1 MYKLLIVDDE
11 PTVRYGLSNY
21 FDWSAYGI
29 RVAGEAD
36 DGDVALEEVERLKP
50 DLVFTDVRM
59 PNLDGIRLSRQL
71 RERYPHIKIV
81 FVSGHD
87 DADYLK
93 SAMQI
98 NAVDYIFKPVNM
110 QELRAVVERISAEL
124 QEEDRERRLTS
135 AMQLKLR
142 ESIPLLREKFLHA
155 LILGQSPA
163 INNIQE
169 RIDFLELNLPVEAD
183 YGILVMSV
191 DNYTETFESRTER
204 DRQLL
209 TYAAINI
216 CQELIDRDMGGYAFE
231 TGSGEFVGLLRWK
244 DDEGH
249 EERLLALAGVIRESL
264 EHWLHIGVTI
274 GIGDRT
280 KELRRVSDS
289 YAQAREAAGHKW
301 YLGKNR
307 IITMDSLEPLD
318 DQLVRIDHAQM
329 EKLTTLI
336 KAGDVEGLR
345 REMDHVF
352 GRLTRNRNSGV
363 VYMRN
368 LSLQIALL
376 TDQLLLDLGVGAA
389 GGEELPIWETLMK
402 QETIE
407 ELRQTLEL
415 YTSDACV
422 LIRERRSGKLRNLI
436 ERVQAIIEARY
447 ADNLTVADIGK
458 EVYLTPTY
466 VSLLYKQETG
476 RTINDYVTQVRI
488 KRAKELLHDPQN
500 KFYDVCYAVGYAD
513 PSYFTKLFK
522 KMTGVT
528 PSAYRDQLM

>member
-11 PTVRYGLSNY
+11 PTVRHGLQNY
-21 FDWSAYGI
+21 FDWSSYGI
-29 RVAGEAD
+29 EVVGEAD

-50 DLVFTDVRM
+50 DLVFTDVKM
-59 PNLDGIRLSRQL
+59 PNLDGIQLSREL
-71 RERYPHIKIV
+71 RDRYPDIRIV
-81 FVSGHD
+81 FISGHN

-110 QELRAVVERISAEL
+110 QELKAVVERISSEL
-124 QEEDRERRLTS
+124 KELERVRS
-135 AMQLKLR
+135 HSQDMQIKLR
-142 ESIPLLREKFLHA
+142 ESMPLLREKLLLA
-155 LILGQSPA
+155 LIHGQSRA
-163 INNIQE
+163 IINLQE
-169 RIDFLELNLPVEAD
+169 RIDFLELCLSVDGD
-183 YGILVMSV
+183 YGILVMSI
-191 DNYTETFESRTER
+191 DNYAETVDARTER

-231 TGSGEFVGLLRWK
+231 SSNGEFVGLLRWE

-249 EERLLALAGVIRESL
+249 EERLLGLAQVIQENLDR
-264 EHWLHIGVTI
+264 WMRIGVTI
-274 GIGDRT
+274 GVGGRT
-280 KELRRVSDS
+280 KGLRNVNDS
-289 YAQAREAAGHKW
+289 YVQAREAAGHKW

-318 DQLVRIDHAQM
+318 DRLIRIDHTQI

-336 KAGDVEGLR
+336 KAGDGNELQVALEGI
-345 REMDHVF
+345 F
-352 GRLTRNRNSGV
+352 GRLARNRNGGV
-363 VYMRN
+363 EYLRN

-376 TDQLLLDLGVGAA
+376 AEQLMLELGVGANSV
-389 GGEELPIWETLMK
+389 EESPIWETLIR

-407 ELRQTLEL
+407 ELQKTLEFYL
-415 YTSDACV
+415 AEICC
-422 LIRERRSGKLRNLI
+422 LIKDKRSGKSRNLV
-436 ERVQAIIEARY
+436 ERVQAIIESRFSE
-447 ADNLTVADIGK
+447 NLTVSDIGK

-476 RTINDYVTQVRI
+476 RTVNEYLTQVRVD
-488 KRAKELLHDPQN
+488 RAKQMLRNPQN
-500 KFYDVCYAVGYAD
+500 KFYDICYAVGYAD

-528 PSAYRDQLM
+528 PSTYRDQL